1 MIEEKKPVKK
11 SKTTTKTPAK
21 SGDLLSKYQTH
32 ESDTGSTEVQ
42 VVVLTKKIAELT
54 KHLKDHKHDFDSR
67 VGLLKMVGK
76 RRRLLNYLKQSD
88 EQKYTGLIADLK
100 LRKQAY
106 NTLTNYLIFGESFEI
121 RGEEKV

>member
-11 SKTTTKTPAK
+11 TKTTTKTPAK

-100 LRKQAY
+100 LRK
-106 NTLTNYLIFGESFEI
+106 
-121 RGEEKV
+121 